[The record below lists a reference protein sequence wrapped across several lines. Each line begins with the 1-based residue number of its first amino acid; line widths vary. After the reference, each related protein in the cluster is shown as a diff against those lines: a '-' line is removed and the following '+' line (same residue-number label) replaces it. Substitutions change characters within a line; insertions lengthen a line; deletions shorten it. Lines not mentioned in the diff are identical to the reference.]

1 MVFEDGKETYRSEPI
16 DITVPDEAI
25 QGTTEVIH
33 VSEEP
38 GEPDAMQG

>member
-1 MVFEDGKETYRSEPI
+1 MVFKDGKETYRSEPI
-16 DITVPDEAI
+16 DFIVPDGAI
-25 QGTTEVIH
+25 QGITEVIN